1 MEVQDIWRERNPW
14 VKEYTRVSW
23 GEHMKEDRNIG
34 RASYRIDYVMV
45 NAMMAQLVKDTGIMA
60 TNQFQWAS
68 DHKVTWT
75 VVAGWKE
82 VRQTLGRL
90 QKRQIYDIR
99 EISRK
104 KWELQQ
110 EVKTQVA
117 QGQKEHRS
125 LEQMEAGVKKWM
137 GENLKKTRKYRA
149 YSEKGKLTDDGVRWT
164 AAMDMIMKVHRVQ
177 VLDQAIRQLEQAVD
191 MASGLVMCEKESKQE
206 LINIKSMIKG
216 NRLNKVVLPMW
227 ISKAQKVIG
236 KEMKRAV
243 WDGKKLAGK
252 AWKAEVT
259 GGETY
264 MPWTRLVYSQGKV
277 WGLPEIGIVSLLNKQ
292 GKLVMGVEKL
302 EVMVEYIQKQ
312 WSVVNEEV
320 KINFK
325 F

>member
-1 MEVQDIWRERNPW
+1 
-14 VKEYTRVSW
+14 
-23 GEHMKEDRNIG
+23 
-34 RASYRIDYVMV
+34 
-45 NAMMAQLVKDTGIMA
+45 
-60 TNQFQWAS
+60 
-68 DHKVTWT
+68 
-75 VVAGWKE
+75 
-82 VRQTLGRL
+82 
-90 QKRQIYDIR
+90 
-99 EISRK
+99 
-104 KWELQQ
+104 
-110 EVKTQVA
+110 
-117 QGQKEHRS
+117 
-125 LEQMEAGVKKWM
+125 
-137 GENLKKTRKYRA
+137 
-149 YSEKGKLTDDGVRWT
+149 
-164 AAMDMIMKVHRVQ
+164 MDMIMKVHRVQ
-177 VLDQAIRQLEQAVD
+177 VLEQAIRQLEQAVD

-243 WDGKKLAGK
+243 WDGKKFAGK

-277 WGLPEIGIVSLLNKQ
+277 WELPEIGIVSLLNKQ

-302 EVMVEYIQKQ
+302 EVIVEYIQKQ